1 MATIQRNFEN
11 DICYHV
17 YNRGVEK
24 RIIFLDRND
33 YERFLEIITYYL
45 YSPTISY
52 SQFLDLSSETK
63 KGYLDSIRKKKRV
76 QVLCYT
82 LMPNHFHLLLKQE
95 INGGI
100 SQFLAD
106 ISNSYTKYFNLKRSR
121 VGSLLQGT
129 FKATVIENGESFLQ
143 VSRYIHLN
151 PYTSGKVNWRKKL
164 ETYPYSSYRSWI
176 KGVSDSLVD
185 TSVIKRFI
193 DYDKKDYAQ
202 FVEAKKNIDPA
213 IGIENMVLEKSLD

>member
-24 RIIFLDRND
+24 RIIFLDHRD
-33 YERFLEIITYYL
+33 YERFLDTITYYL

-52 SQFLDLSSETK
+52 SHFLSLGSETK
-63 KGYLDSIRKKKRV
+63 KRYLDSIRKKKRV
-76 QVLCYT
+76 QILCYT

-95 INGGI
+95 VEQGI
-100 SQFLAD
+100 SQFIAD

-121 VGSLLQGT
+121 VGNLLQGT
-129 FKATVIENGESFLQ
+129 FKATIIENGESFLQ

-151 PYTSGKVNWRKKL
+151 PYASSRVNWRKKL
-164 ETYPYSSYRSWI
+164 DTYPYSSYRNWI
-176 KGVSDSLVD
+176 KGVSNTLVD
-185 TSVIKRFI
+185 VPAIKQFI
-193 DYDKKDYAQ
+193 DYDKKDYTQ
-202 FVEAKKNIDPA
+202 FVEAKKSVDPS

>member
-1 MATIQRNFEN
+1 MATLQRNFEN

-24 RIIFLDRND
+24 RIIFLNRND
-33 YERFLEIITYYL
+33 YERFLDTITYYT
-45 YSPTISY
+45 YSPAISY
-52 SQFLDLSSETK
+52 SQFLDLSSQIKES
-63 KGYLDSIRKKKRV
+63 YLDSIHKKKRV

-95 INGGI
+95 IKGGI
-100 SQFLAD
+100 SRFLAD

-151 PYTSGKVNWRKKL
+151 PYTSSRVNWRRKL
-164 ETYPYSSYRSWI
+164 ETYPYSSYRNWA
-176 KGVSDSLVD
+176 KGFSDSLVD
-185 TSVIKRFI
+185 VSAIKQFI
-193 DYDKKDYAQ
+193 DYDKSDYAQ
-202 FVEAKKNIDPA
+202 FVEAKKSVDPS